1 MTEQEL
7 LDKLN
12 IKIRQCR
19 YCGKNVDTRKIQ
31 GLYCSYNCGD
41 LAFIKSLKETAK
53 DYANKTNPK

>member
-12 IKIRQCR
+12 IKMRQCG
-19 YCGKNVDTRKIQ
+19 YCNKNFNTIKIQ

-41 LAFIKSLKETAK
+41 LAFIKSLKEAAK
-53 DYANKTNPK
+53 DYANKTNP